1 LYRMNWIA
9 GGVWVT
15 EVVPVISLELCGYSQ
30 GCPSGG
36 FSFFVCFGQRSRP
49 LVLLRL
55 TISQF

>member
-1 LYRMNWIA
+1 MSWIA

-15 EVVPVISLELCGYSQ
+15 EVVPLISFELCGYSQ